1 MLVVGLG
8 NPGARY
14 DRTRHNAGFLVVDEL
29 ARRHGSVLDR
39 KKFNASIGKATVAGR
54 DVWLVKPQTWMNLSG
69 QSVGPMMGFHHLSR
83 GDVVVAHDDLDLPF
97 GKVRV
102 KVGGGHGGHNGL
114 RDLVTALGGGDF
126 VRVRIGIGRP
136 APGQDSADYVLQP
149 FAPEEWTRV
158 PDVVGKAADA
168 VQAVVADGPAAA
180 MNRIN
185 GPEASPTGAR

>member
-29 ARRHGSVLDR
+29 ARRHGTALDR
-39 KKFNASIGKATVAGR
+39 KKFNAAIGRAAVARR

-114 RDLVTALGGGDF
+114 RDLVTALGGADF

-136 APGQDSADYVLQP
+136 PPGQDSADFVLQP
-149 FAPEEWTRV
+149 FAPEEWSRV

-168 VQAVVADGPAAA
+168 VEAVVADGPAAA